1 MSLLARTLV
10 AVRRRLLSFS
20 TVPRIGVRL
29 LAATPD
35 DRVLLVKHTYQPGWH
50 LPGGGVK
57 TGERAEE
64 GAMRE
69 GWEESGC
76 RVAAV
81 DGLLGLYANFS
92 VGWSDHV
99 AVYVSRGIPTDAVL
113 PDQPPARLEIEAAAL
128 FPVDD
133 LPADI
138 CPSSLRR
145 IEEWRGVRPIDR
157 DW

>member
-1 MSLLARTLV
+1 MSILARTLV

-29 LAATPD
+29 MAITPD
-35 DRVLLVKHTYQPGWH
+35 DRVLLVEHTYQPGWH
-50 LPGGGVK
+50 LPGGGLK

-69 GWEESGC
+69 GWEESGF
-76 RVAAV
+76 RVGAV

-99 AVYVSRGIPTDAVL
+99 AVYVSRDIPSDTVL
-113 PDQPPARLEIEAAAL
+113 PDRPPARLEIAAAAL
-128 FPVDD
+128 FPVDR
-133 LPADI
+133 LPPGI

-145 IEEWRGVRPIDR
+145 IEEWRGLRPMDK